1 MPTIRESA
9 MDEKPSHVEQGQ
21 AERARRLRE
30 KIDQLKDGTPQV
42 NPDQPKSIKQQI
54 AERVNQMEEQEKQ
67 DK

>member
-1 MPTIRESA
+1 MPTRESA

-30 KIDQLKDGTPQV
+30 RIDQLKAGTPAV
-42 NPDQPKSIKQQI
+42 NPAAPKSIKQQI
-54 AERVNQMEEQEKQ
+54 AERVNQIEKQEKQ

>member
-1 MPTIRESA
+1 

-30 KIDQLKDGTPQV
+30 RIDQLKTGMPAV

-54 AERVNQMEEQEKQ
+54 AERVHQIEKQEEQ

>member
-1 MPTIRESA
+1 MPARESA

-30 KIDQLKDGTPQV
+30 RIDQLKAGTPAV
-42 NPDQPKSIKQQI
+42 DPDRPKSIKQQI
-54 AERVNQMEEQEKQ
+54 AERVNQIEKQEKQ